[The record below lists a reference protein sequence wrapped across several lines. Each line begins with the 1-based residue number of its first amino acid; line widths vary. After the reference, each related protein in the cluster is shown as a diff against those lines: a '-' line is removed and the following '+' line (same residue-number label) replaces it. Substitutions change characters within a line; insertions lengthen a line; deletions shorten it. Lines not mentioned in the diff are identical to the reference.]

1 MDLGIGT
8 MFGSMFGYGSGD
20 SDESDQKKQQKQKGD
35 DEPAGLARSTGA
47 KPKKGKGAKGKGA
60 KGKRAKGSGLS
71 EPSEP
76 SELQQKLQR
85 RRQIQQGKEKAPT
98 AGLDE
103 RVTGRVAR
111 SKKQKRQEIQEGE
124 RARWDKVGYT
134 PAEAM
139 GTGRPMDPIEH
150 RHAGVDHPG
159 LMKESVRRA
168 LVKEQERQRE
178 RDARNAEERAM
189 MSSLARGQMGSGYG
203 RAPSEWDQF
212 RQQYGGMGYTQK
224 QLSKMYRKQQQGG
237 GGYGRARRHY

>member
-8 MFGSMFGYGSGD
+8 MFGYGSGD

-111 SKKQKRQEIQEGE
+111 SKKQKR
-124 RARWDKVGYT
+124 
-134 PAEAM
+134 
-139 GTGRPMDPIEH
+139 
-150 RHAGVDHPG
+150 
-159 LMKESVRRA
+159 
-168 LVKEQERQRE
+168 
-178 RDARNAEERAM
+178 
-189 MSSLARGQMGSGYG
+189 
-203 RAPSEWDQF
+203 
-212 RQQYGGMGYTQK
+212 
-224 QLSKMYRKQQQGG
+224 
-237 GGYGRARRHY
+237 